1 MKRLHETGPRSR
13 SRAIRLLIGFSARAT
28 LFCLASMAGWAQNF
42 TQRGYLETDLTA
54 FPQTAPDDS
63 SNFVGNAIFRWDL
76 AYKLTPWL
84 TFSGGI
90 EAQTD
95 THLETERTFH
105 LDWQDR
111 GLLRPAFDLRSFK
124 ATVHKGIFTAD
135 LGKQFIRWGTA
146 DILNPTDV
154 FAPRDYMNV
163 VDNDF
168 LGVLGARA
176 VVEGGGYS
184 VDMVVTR
191 FTPSRMPL
199 LDERWTVLPPDLT
212 QPIENAATHFPGGAD
227 YGVRVK
233 HVARAFEASASFF
246 EGYNNLP
253 LLASPSA
260 VPAPGVSSGSLP
272 TTIYIERFYPKIR
285 MYGADAAVPFQWFTL
300 KMEAAYFQG
309 LTTQDLSAPRSDD
322 YLLYVTQLERQ
333 VGEWTFVGGYAGQA
347 VTEARGAIDFDPQR
361 GLTRAFLG
369 RIGYN
374 IDSRRSIA
382 FEGAERQNGAGT
394 WLRAEYSHLL
404 GSHWRATAEAVVIAG
419 DSTDFLGQYH
429 RNSNFILKIR
439 YSF

>member
-1 MKRLHETGPRSR
+1 MKRLYETGSKLRSG
-13 SRAIRLLIGFSARAT
+13 AIRLLIGLPARAA
-28 LFCLASMAGWAQNF
+28 LLCLVCIAARAQNF
-42 TQRGYLETDLTA
+42 TQRGYLETDLTG

-63 SNFVGNAIFRWDL
+63 STVVGNATFRWDL

-124 ATVHKGIFTAD
+124 ATIHKGIFTAD
-135 LGKQFIRWGTA
+135 LGKQFVRWGTA

-154 FAPRDYMNV
+154 FAPRDYLNV

-212 QPIENAATHFPGGAD
+212 QPIENAATHYPGGAQ
-227 YGVRVK
+227 YGARVK

-253 LLASPSA
+253 LLGSPSSLASPA
-260 VPAPGVSSGSLP
+260 
-272 TTIYIERFYPKIR
+272 IYVERFYPKIR
-285 MYGADAAVPFQWFTL
+285 MYGADAAIPLPWVTL

-309 LTTQDLSAPRSDD
+309 RGAQDLSAPRSDD
-322 YLLYVTQLERQ
+322 YFLYVAQLERQ
-333 VGEWTFVGGYAGQA
+333 VGEWTFVGGYAGQT

-374 IDSRRSIA
+374 IDARRSIA
-382 FEGAERQNGAGT
+382 FEGAERQNGEGT
-394 WLRAEYSHLL
+394 WVRAEYSHLL

>member
-1 MKRLHETGPRSR
+1 MRRWQEARSNLRSR
-13 SRAIRLLIGFSARAT
+13 GIRFPIGLLARAA
-28 LFCLASMAGWAQNF
+28 LVCLVFTTARAQDF

-54 FPQTAPDDS
+54 FPQTTANDS
-63 SNFVGNAIFRWDL
+63 SNFVGNATFRWDL

-95 THLETERTFH
+95 THLETERTLH

-124 ATVHKGIFTAD
+124 ATVHKGPLTVD
-135 LGKQFIRWGTA
+135 LGKQFVRWGTA

-154 FAPRDYMNV
+154 FAPRDYLNV

-176 VVEGGGYS
+176 VVEGGGFS

-212 QPIENAATHFPGGAD
+212 QPVENAATYFPGGAQ
-227 YGVRVK
+227 YGVRAK
-233 HVARAFEASASFF
+233 HVARTFETSASFF

-253 LLASPSA
+253 LLGSPATLASP
-260 VPAPGVSSGSLP
+260 V
-272 TTIYIERFYPKIR
+272 IYVERFYPKIR
-285 MYGADAAVPFQWFTL
+285 MYGADAAVPFRWFTL
-300 KMEAAYFQG
+300 KVEGAYFQG
-309 LTTQDLSAPRSDD
+309 LTAQDSSAPRSDD
-322 YLLYVTQLERQ
+322 YLLYVAQLERQ

-347 VTEARGAIDFDPQR
+347 VTESRGAIDFDPQR

-382 FEGAERQNGAGT
+382 FEGAERQNGEGT

-404 GSHWRATAEAVVIAG
+404 GSHWRATAEASLIAG
-419 DSTDFLGQYH
+419 DSTDFLGEYH